1 MLFTAVAGL
10 GLCAEAQDV
19 AQGKQL
25 YAKNCLHCHG
35 RNMVTA
41 GAGIYDLR
49 QFPESDKARFE
60 TSVSKGKKAES
71 NIGMRANK
79 DAYLPY
85 VAQLKNA
92 GAFRPPLGRLT
103 KTERDYIG
111 HNI

>member
-60 TSVSKGKKAES
+60 TSVSKGKKAMPPWEDKLTPEQ
-71 NIGMRANK
+71 I
-79 DAYLPY
+79 DDIWAY
-85 VAQLKNA
+85 VMTRGK
-92 GAFRPPLGRLT
+92 
-103 KTERDYIG
+103 
-111 HNI
+111 